1 MRFHR
6 RYRGAATFLS
16 IRAESFIT
24 VTVHGL
30 KVFILSARMAIS
42 GSAASLLTVRHCSRT
57 SQRYLS
63 KLHQVRPVSFR
74 YKQDS
79 QGVRQY
85 GWLSL
90 ENRDFSRPCR
100 KAMKWRSVKIFRQ
113 LHGSSTSAAHPAVP
127 G

>member
-16 IRAESFIT
+16 TRAESFIT

-63 KLHQVRPVSFR
+63 KLHQLCPVSFR
-74 YKQDS
+74 YMQDPKGLQQYGLVAEEVATVYPVS
-79 QGVRQY
+79 VLEGDKEEIEGRQY
-85 GWLSL
+85 V
-90 ENRDFSRPCR
+90 
-100 KAMKWRSVKIFRQ
+100 A
-113 LHGSSTSAAHPAVP
+113 
-127 G
+127 